1 MPTIRYQP
9 NNRYKW
15 VARYL
20 DGETMLDK
28 SHEPFNKPYK
38 TNGDTEQMIL
48 SVRYDHP
55 TWEQEKSRDFLKTKG
70 NMICLPSIQ

>member
-9 NNRYKW
+9 NNRVQMGGKI
-15 VARYL
+15 L

-55 TWEQEKSRDFLKTKG
+55 TWEQEKIKRFLKTKG
-70 NMICLPSIQ
+70 NMICLPSVQ